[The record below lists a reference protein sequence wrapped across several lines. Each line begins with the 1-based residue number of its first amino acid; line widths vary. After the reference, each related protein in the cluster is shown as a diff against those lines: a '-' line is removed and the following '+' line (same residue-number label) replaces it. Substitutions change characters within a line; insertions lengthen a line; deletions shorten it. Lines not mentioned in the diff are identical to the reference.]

1 MLLKK
6 THFRAKNTYSQNSE
20 GMEKHTQCKQ
30 NKKKPMV
37 AILMSD
43 KIDFKTKSIKRQ
55 SMAIYNEKGA
65 IQEQDITFINT
76 YAPDIHKHIWP

>member
-1 MLLKK
+1 MFQK

-20 GMEKHTQCKQ
+20 GLKTYPMQIEQKE
-30 NKKKPMV
+30 PMV

-43 KIDFKTKSIKRQ
+43 KDFKTKSIKRQ

-65 IQEQDITFINT
+65 IQE
-76 YAPDIHKHIWP
+76 